1 MESEINIKKYAII
14 AAGYL
19 LSKLSEKDIKCINSA
34 ILFGSVARGTPTE
47 ESDIDLFFDVDL
59 SKSAE
64 NALRARLNK
73 IAEEFYLSNI
83 CLEYRMKNISNQISI
98 TVGRLGEWA
107 DLNYSISSEGII
119 LYGKYTAKPPKIK
132 AYTILSWKNPI
143 KSKGAL
149 LNKIYGYKAGGKKH
163 PGLLENKRGK
173 KLGGGTIM
181 VPAGSKDAFIGVFE
195 KYKANYSRYEV
206 WG

>member
-1 MESEINIKKYAII
+1 MGSEISIKKYAIV

-19 LSKLSEKDIKCINSA
+19 LSKISEKDLNCINSV
-34 ILFGSVARGTPTE
+34 ILFGSTARGTATE
-47 ESDIDLFFDVDL
+47 ESDIDLFFDADL

-64 NALRARLNK
+64 NALRNRLNK
-73 IAEEFYLSNI
+73 IAEEYYLSSI
-83 CLEYRMKNISNQISI
+83 ALEYRMKNISNQISI
-98 TVGRLGEWA
+98 TVGRLSEWA
-107 DLNYSISSEGII
+107 DLNYSISSEGIV

-132 AYTILSWKNPI
+132 AYTILSWENPA
-143 KSKGAL
+143 KSKSAL
-149 LNKIYGYKAGGKKH
+149 LNKIYGYKIRGKKYA
-163 PGLLENKRGK
+163 GLLEKKLGK
-173 KLGGGTIM
+173 KLGRGTIM